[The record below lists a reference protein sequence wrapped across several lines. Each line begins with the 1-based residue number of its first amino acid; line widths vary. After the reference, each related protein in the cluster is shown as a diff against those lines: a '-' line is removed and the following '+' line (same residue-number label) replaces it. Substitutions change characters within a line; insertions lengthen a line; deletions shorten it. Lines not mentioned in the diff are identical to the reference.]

1 MILRVV
7 IVEKIMERIMN
18 KYLIKI
24 GLFFAFCIVSV
35 VIIACSDEFIA
46 SNLND
51 GEEIATTDQLEKVS
65 GCEVVYGYRDSVPV
79 LMLTLQGEDYLKKT
93 NIDSTDSLRPYRN
106 ALHRTREFNLKW
118 NSVDGADN
126 YEVRVY
132 RKPITKDNWY
142 RAQAVEILSLNE
154 NDGKINAKMILNP
167 IPEVKSGRCTGCG
180 KCYESCPTGAI
191 SMSGG
196 KAIINNDKCIECG
209 ECFRGCEYDAI
220 IGTFPGTAYYVAIRS
235 INSDGEYSEEVA
247 EFPGPIKLR
256 YTIISE
262 IPDTDKDPQI
272 QTIGGCI
279 GNCNLEGCFIVFPQN
294 SICKSIDGTIEKR
307 DNDQL
312 GDSLVSVC
320 PVDAIFEID
329 SADVDTAI
337 TEPGAIF
344 IDKDKCINCG
354 RCVMQC
360 WADGPYGSVTSEIV
374 KAVSRIF

>member
-1 MILRVV
+1 
-7 IVEKIMERIMN
+7 MN

-35 VIIACSDEFIA
+35 VIIACSDEFIS
-46 SNLND
+46 SNLD
-51 GEEIATTDQLEKVS
+51 DYEEIVTTDQLERVS
-65 GCEVVYGYRDSVPV
+65 GCEVVYGYRDSVMV
-79 LMLTLQGEDYLKKT
+79 LMLTLNGESSLAKT
-93 NIDSTDSLRPYRN
+93 NVDSTDSLRPYRN
-106 ALHRTREFNLKW
+106 TLKRTREFSLKW
-118 NSVDGADN
+118 NSVSGADD

-132 RKPITKDNWY
+132 SKPITKNNWY
-142 RAQAVEILSLNE
+142 KAQAVEILSLNE
-154 NDGKINAKMILNP
+154 ADGKVDARVILDP
-167 IPEVKSGRCTGCG
+167 IPEVKSGRCTGCA
-180 KCYESCPTGAI
+180 KCYESCPTNAI

-209 ECFRGCEYDAI
+209 ECFRSCEYDAI
-220 IGTFPGTAYYVAIRS
+220 KGTFPGTVYHVAIRS
-235 INSDGEYSEEVA
+235 INSNNEYSEEISG
-247 EFPGPIKLR
+247 FPDPIKLR

-262 IPDTDKDPQI
+262 IPDSDKDPQI

-279 GNCNLEGCFIVFPQN
+279 GNCNLNGRFIVFPQN
-294 SICKSIDGTIEKR
+294 SVCKSIDGTLSKR

-329 SADVDTAI
+329 SAKVDTAV
-337 TEPGAIF
+337 TEYGAIF